1 MNKDQRMLE
10 EAFEKV
16 MKGINKTPKNQDK
29 QNLPKTKD
37 QESNDGVE
45 TPEEQKVASELNKNP
60 QQGLS
65 DEEFEDVIKLLDK
78 KG

>member
-29 QNLPKTKD
+29 QKPKTKD